1 MKSIN
6 NQHFYAS
13 QYKLLRSSLAQLARS
28 KWWLT
33 TLSILFGH
41 SNLPCLPVNLRDT
54 KSLDSSI
61 LSSLSIITRVSK
73 YLLNSIDK
81 YNYNWADCA
90 ELLIYRLVPG
100 WCNVVCHYHYH
111 YDKYNWVELGY
122 NRSTG
127 TRPLYRPDPGPG
139 QTSHPWLVFNW

>member
-6 NQHFYAS
+6 NQHFYMS
-13 QYKLLRSSLAQLARS
+13 QYKLLRSSLAELGS

-61 LSSLSIITRVSK
+61 LSSHLSLSSQEYQNICWIPLINITIIGPTVLSSWYIVLCRADVT
-73 YLLNSIDK
+73 LCVIIIIIMTNITGWNSVTIGQL
-81 YNYNWADCA
+81 
-90 ELLIYRLVPG
+90 E
-100 WCNVVCHYHYH
+100 
-111 YDKYNWVELGY
+111 
-122 NRSTG
+122 
-127 TRPLYRPDPGPG
+127 PDHCTG
-139 QTSHPWLVFNW
+139 QTLGQARLPTPD